1 MNINDI
7 ELRNKMREVLK
18 SKTRNQIAEEIKQ
31 KTGKFH
37 PFQIQNFLDGK
48 DVALSTAV
56 KLDEYIIRHE
66 L

>member
-7 ELRNKMREVLK
+7 ELRNKMRQVLK
-18 SKTRNQIAEEIKQ
+18 SKTRNQIAEEIKD

-48 DVALSTAV
+48 DVALSTAI
-56 KLDEYIIRHE
+56 KLDE
-66 L
+66 

>member
-7 ELRNKMREVLK
+7 ELRNKMRQVLK
-18 SKTRNQIAEEIKQ
+18 SQTRNQIAEEIKE

-48 DVALSTAV
+48 DVALSTAI
-56 KLDEYIIRHE
+56 KLDEYVIRHE

>member
-48 DVALSTAV
+48 DVSLSTAI

>member
-18 SKTRNQIAEEIKQ
+18 SQTRNQIAEEIKE

-48 DVALSTAV
+48 DVALSTAI
-56 KLDEYIIRHE
+56 KLDEYLIRHE

>member
-18 SKTRNQIAEEIKQ
+18 SQTRNQIAEEIKE

-48 DVALSTAV
+48 DVALSTAI
-56 KLDEYIIRHE
+56 KLDEYVIRHE

>member
-7 ELRNKMREVLK
+7 ELRNKMRQVLK
-18 SKTRNQIAEEIKQ
+18 SKTRNEIAEEIKD

-48 DVALSTAV
+48 DVALSTAI
-56 KLDEYIIRHE
+56 KLDEYVIRHE

>member
-1 MNINDI
+1 MHINDI

-18 SKTRNQIAEEIKQ
+18 SKTRNEIAEEIKE

-48 DVALSTAV
+48 DVALSTV
-56 KLDEYIIRHE
+56 IKLDEYLIRE
-66 L
+66 QL

>member
-31 KTGKFH
+31 KRVSST
-37 PFQIQNFLDGK
+37 PFKYKI
-48 DVALSTAV
+48 S
-56 KLDEYIIRHE
+56 
-66 L
+66 

>member
-18 SKTRNQIAEEIKQ
+18 SKTRNEIAEEIKD

-48 DVALSTAV
+48 DVALSTAI
-56 KLDEYIIRHE
+56 KLDEYVIRHE

>member
-1 MNINDI
+1 
-7 ELRNKMREVLK
+7 MREVLK
-18 SKTRNQIAEEIKQ
+18 SKTRNQIAEEIKE

-48 DVALSTAV
+48 DVSLSTAI
-56 KLDEYIIRHE
+56 KLDEYIIRHQ

>member
-18 SKTRNQIAEEIKQ
+18 SQTRNQIAEEIKE

-48 DVALSTAV
+48 DVALSTAI
-56 KLDEYIIRHE
+56 KLDEYVIRNE

>member
-7 ELRNKMREVLK
+7 ELRNKMRQVLK
-18 SKTRNQIAEEIKQ
+18 SQTRNQIAEEIKE

-48 DVALSTAV
+48 DVALSTAI
-56 KLDEYIIRHE
+56 KLDEYLIRHE

>member
-7 ELRNKMREVLK
+7 ELRNKMRQVLK
-18 SKTRNQIAEEIKQ
+18 SKTRNEIAEEIKD

-48 DVALSTAV
+48 DVALSTAI
-56 KLDEYIIRHE
+56 KLDEYLIRNE

>member
-18 SKTRNQIAEEIKQ
+18 SQTRNQIAEEIKD

-48 DVALSTAV
+48 DVALSTAI
-56 KLDEYIIRHE
+56 KLDEYVIRHE

>member
-7 ELRNKMREVLK
+7 ELRNKMRQVLK
-18 SKTRNQIAEEIKQ
+18 SKTRNEIAEEIKD

-48 DVALSTAV
+48 DVALSTAI
-56 KLDEYIIRHE
+56 KLDEYVIRNE

>member
-18 SKTRNQIAEEIKQ
+18 LKTRNEIAEEIKE

-56 KLDEYIIRHE
+56 KLDEYLIRHE

>member
-1 MNINDI
+1 
-7 ELRNKMREVLK
+7 MREVLK
-18 SKTRNQIAEEIKQ
+18 SKTRNQIAEEIKE

-48 DVALSTAV
+48 DVSLSTAV
-56 KLDEYIIRHE
+56 KLDEYIIRHQ

>member
-18 SKTRNQIAEEIKQ
+18 SQTRNQIAEEIKE

-48 DVALSTAV
+48 DVALSTAI
-56 KLDEYIIRHE
+56 KLDEYLIRQE

>member
-7 ELRNKMREVLK
+7 ELRNKMRQVLK
-18 SKTRNQIAEEIKQ
+18 SKTRNQIAEEIKD

-48 DVALSTAV
+48 DVALSTAI
-56 KLDEYIIRHE
+56 KLDEYLIRHE

>member
-37 PFQIQNFLDGK
+37 PYQIQNFLDGK